1 MEAGGGLLTRIVS
14 LPCTS
19 PRYRDCVRGSK
30 SAHGGFLSTW
40 LCVHEESRH
49 RSIFISSS
57 YLTFTD
63 PFHFQLSV
71 EYTCCARCK
80 PWHQFLES
88 EETCSLDILVELKR
102 ISQENISALDEEG
115 IKDLLRDFVR
125 EKLDEDYFSNFR
137 LKFM

>member
-1 MEAGGGLLTRIVS
+1 M
-14 LPCTS
+14 
-19 PRYRDCVRGSK
+19 
-30 SAHGGFLSTW
+30 
-40 LCVHEESRH
+40 
-49 RSIFISSS
+49 
-57 YLTFTD
+57 
-63 PFHFQLSV
+63 
-71 EYTCCARCK
+71 EYTCARCK